1 MVQDVIPMARA
12 KANSTKPLTGKT
24 AIVTGASSG
33 IGQAA
38 AEHLAGAGAAVV
50 LNARRGER
58 LKTLAAKIT
67 AAGGRALAVPGDASD
82 HADLD
87 ALVERALAWAAEGGG
102 ASGGLD
108 IVVANAG
115 RGLAGGVVSSAEAE
129 WEPMY
134 KVNVLGAAHL
144 LRRAAEVMV
153 RQGSGDIVV
162 LGSVVG
168 RNVSPFSG
176 FYGASKFAIIAAAE
190 ALRREVCGKGVRVT
204 VVEPGI
210 VESEFQQVAGYTP
223 ENFGQAIKRF
233 GTLLQPADIARAI
246 VFAVSQPAHVHV
258 SEIMVR
264 PTGQDYP

>member
-1 MVQDVIPMARA
+1 MAR
-12 KANSTKPLTGKT
+12 TKTKSIMPLADKT
-24 AIVTGASSG
+24 AIVTGASAG
-33 IGQAA
+33 IGQAT
-38 AEHLAGAGAAVV
+38 AEHLAEAGAAVV
-50 LNARRGER
+50 LNARRGDRIEE
-58 LKTLAAKIT
+58 LAAKIT
-67 AAGGRALAVPGDASD
+67 AAGGKALAVPGDASEN
-82 HADLD
+82 ADLD
-87 ALVERALAWAAEGGG
+87 ALVERALAWRVPGG
-102 ASGGLD
+102 SGKLD

-115 RGLAGGVVSSAEAE
+115 RGLAGGVTSSDESQ
-129 WEPMY
+129 WEQMF

-144 LRRAAEVMV
+144 MRQAASVMT

-168 RNVSPFSG
+168 RNISPFSG
-176 FYGASKFAIIAAAE
+176 LYGSTKFAIIAAAE

-204 VVEPGI
+204 VLEPGI

-223 ENFGQAIKRF
+223 ENFGQSIQRF

>member
-1 MVQDVIPMARA
+1 MARA
-12 KANSTKPLTGKT
+12 KVNPSRPLTGKT
-24 AIVTGASSG
+24 ALVTGASAG
-33 IGQAA
+33 IGQAT
-38 AEHLAGAGAAVV
+38 AEHLAEAGAAVV
-50 LNARRGER
+50 LNARRSDRIE
-58 LKTLAAKIT
+58 KLAAKIT
-67 AAGGRALAVPGDASD
+67 AAGGKALAVPGDASD
-82 HADLD
+82 NADLD
-87 ALVERALAWAAEGGG
+87 ALMERALAWSSSGGG
-102 ASGGLD
+102 GTSGGLD

-115 RGLAGGVVSSAEAE
+115 RGLAGGVTTSDEAQ
-129 WEPMY
+129 WEPMF

-144 LRRAAEVMV
+144 LRHAAAVMV

-176 FYGASKFAIIAAAE
+176 FYGSTKFAIIAAAE

-204 VVEPGI
+204 VIEPGI

-223 ENFGQAIKRF
+223 ENFGQSIKRF